1 MTTMT
6 AGQAGAINLD
16 MAPWAIRNALQ
27 KARDEMGA
35 AADAVT
41 TDSVAQAA
49 SGNLARILRSWRVA
63 HASIWAD
70 EYSSNAIKAAAVN
83 ELQRWTLQS
92 IDDLERNFDIAL
104 KLVQDK
110 LIDPAPPMNAD
121 DAMRRWR
128 RLERQLD
135 AGVDLKDILAD
146 AGADD
151 LRVMAEELRSWRR
164 SKMPTDIAT
173 ADQATAADM
182 VLVNERRYQLADPAQ
197 RQRMDFATATQQ
209 GGIWTHTAIEHAR
222 HHVKHSTAKETLTLP
237 TWAGGAVTI

>member
-41 TDSVAQAA
+41 TDNVAEAA
-49 SGNLARILRSWRVA
+49 SNHLARILRGWRVA

-70 EYSSNAIKAAAVN
+70 EYSSNAIKGAAIN

-104 KLVQDK
+104 KLLQDK

-135 AGVDLKDILAD
+135 AGVDLTDIVDDAD
-146 AGADD
+146 ADD
-151 LRVMAEELRSWRR
+151 LRVMAEELKSWRR
-164 SKMPTDIAT
+164 AKMPNAVTG
-173 ADQATAADM
+173 ADQVTAADM
-182 VLVNERRYQLADPAQ
+182 VIVNERRYQLADPAQ
-197 RQRMDFATATQQ
+197 RERMDFATATQK
-209 GGIWTHTAIEHAR
+209 GGVWTHTAIEHAR
-222 HHVKHSTAKETLTLP
+222 HHVRYSTAKETLTLP
-237 TWAGGAVTI
+237 TWAGGTVGI